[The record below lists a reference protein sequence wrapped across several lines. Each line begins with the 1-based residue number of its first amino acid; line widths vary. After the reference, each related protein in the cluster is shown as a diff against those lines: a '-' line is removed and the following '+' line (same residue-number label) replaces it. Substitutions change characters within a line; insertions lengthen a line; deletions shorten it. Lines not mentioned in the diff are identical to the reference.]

1 VETIYRL
8 IYLLPPSQQ
17 REARSSFAG
26 SLRGIVAQRLVPRA
40 DGKGRVPAVEV
51 LINTGRIFDRIV
63 DPDET
68 DSIPEVIAEGDYYG
82 MQTFDQALVK
92 LVKEGLVAE
101 DEARRTS
108 TNPHDFDL
116 ALMGVMDRRSS
127 VQGRAPTPTS

>member
-1 VETIYRL
+1 M
-8 IYLLPPSQQ
+8 
-17 REARSSFAG
+17 
-26 SLRGIVAQRLVPRA
+26 
-40 DGKGRVPAVEV
+40 
-51 LINTGRIFDRIV
+51 NTGRVFDRIV

-82 MQTFDQALVK
+82 MQTFDQALVQ

-127 VQGRAPTPTS
+127 MVQTKSTVPTV

>member
-1 VETIYRL
+1 V
-8 IYLLPPSQQ
+8 S
-17 REARSSFAG
+17 
-26 SLRGIVAQRLVPRA
+26 RA

-51 LINTGRIFDRIV
+51 LVNTGRVFDRIV
-63 DPDET
+63 DPDAT

-101 DEARRTS
+101 DDARRAS

-116 ALMGVMDRRSS
+116 ALMGVMERQSAIPGGSDAMS
-127 VQGRAPTPTS
+127 

>member
-1 VETIYRL
+1 M
-8 IYLLPPSQQ
+8 
-17 REARSSFAG
+17 
-26 SLRGIVAQRLVPRA
+26 
-40 DGKGRVPAVEV
+40 PAVEV
-51 LINTGRIFDRIV
+51 LVDTGRIFDRIV

-68 DSIPEVIAEGDYYG
+68 DSILEVIAEGEYYG

-101 DEARRTS
+101 DEARRAS

-127 VQGRAPTPTS
+127 VQAT